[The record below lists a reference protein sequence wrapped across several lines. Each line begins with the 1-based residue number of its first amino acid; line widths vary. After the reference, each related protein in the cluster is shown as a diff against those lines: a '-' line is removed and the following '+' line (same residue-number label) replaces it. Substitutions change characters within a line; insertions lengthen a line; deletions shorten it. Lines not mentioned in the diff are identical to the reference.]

1 MPIKNYSLMAMESE
15 HMVDADDVDV
25 DGGEDGVEIP
35 LSVMDSR
42 THLTP
47 ETKIVVVAA
56 LYFKSYVLL
65 GG

>member
-1 MPIKNYSLMAMESE
+1 
-15 HMVDADDVDV
+15 
-25 DGGEDGVEIP
+25 
-35 LSVMDSR
+35 MDSR

-56 LYFKSYVLL
+56 LYFKNYVLL